1 MSTKPGTRNKN
12 KRDPDL
18 AGAEAAFQR
27 AVRRVRERAA
37 QTGRPI
43 AVIRDGRIVEEIPKN
58 CAAGLRAFTPEA
70 NEASTYRVAEL
81 FPEYLGQELQPALRA
96 YRTREGL
103 TQKQLAAMTGI
114 PQHHISEMETGKRG
128 IGKER
133 AKKLAEALHCDYRQL
148 L

>member
-1 MSTKPGTRNKN
+1 MSTKPGTMNKE

-18 AGAEAAFQR
+18 AGAEAAFRR

-37 QTGRPI
+37 QAGRPI
-43 AVIRDGRIVEEIPKN
+43 AVIRNGRIVEEIPN
-58 CAAGLRAFTPEA
+58 DCPAGRRAFTPEA
-70 NEASTYRVAEL
+70 NVASTCRVAEL
-81 FPEYLGQELQPALRA
+81 FPEYLGKELLLAVRA

-103 TQKQLAAMTGI
+103 TQKQLSAMTGI

-128 IGKER
+128 TGKER
-133 AKKLAEALHCDYRQL
+133 AKKLADVLHCDYRQL